1 MRNSK
6 QIMQDTLDDIKALLQ
21 NAEGD
26 LSPADLVDLANDL
39 IAMAI
44 KVQVKS
50 QMVIDAKVDLMTN
63 AFDMGGSLNDL
74 EEMLTASRR
83 F

>member
-1 MRNSK
+1 
-6 QIMQDTLDDIKALLQ
+6 MQNTIDDIKGMLQ

-26 LSPADLVDLANDL
+26 LSPADLVDLANEV

-44 KVQVKS
+44 KVQVKA

-63 AFDMGGSLNDL
+63 AFDMGGSLNDEF
-74 EEMLTASRR
+74 EEILTSSKG

>member
-1 MRNSK
+1 
-6 QIMQDTLDDIKALLQ
+6 MQDTLDDIKALLQ